1 MAGILTLHQENT
13 CRRRIIPLTPLDQAA
28 AILAACKQ
36 IDPNLKPGILT
47 QAEFA
52 NALAQAQAI
61 LSQING
67 LELQM
72 IDLRNKR
79 DERLTSIWEAV
90 KRARSSIKGTYGD
103 DSSEYELVGGTRMSE
118 RKKAVRKK
126 AA

>member
-1 MAGILTLHQENT
+1 MAKKNYPPDTLE
-13 CRRRIIPLTPLDQAA
+13 QAA
-28 AILAACKQ
+28 AVLAACRQ
-36 IDPNLKPGILT
+36 IDPNLKPGTLT
-47 QAEFA
+47 QDEFA
-52 NALAQAQAI
+52 NALAHARTI
-61 LSQING
+61 LSQLDG

-79 DERLTSIWEAV
+79 DARLTSIWEAV
-90 KRARSSIKGTYGD
+90 KRTRSSVKGSYGD

>member
-1 MAGILTLHQENT
+1 MPKKNYPIDT
-13 CRRRIIPLTPLDQAA
+13 LDQAA
-28 AILAACKQ
+28 AIIAACKQ
-36 IDPNLKPGILT
+36 IDPNMKPGMLT

-52 NALAQAQAI
+52 DAVAQAHAI
-61 LSQING
+61 QSQING
-67 LELQM
+67 LELQL

-79 DERLTSIWEAV
+79 EARLTSIWEAV
-90 KRARSSIKGTYGD
+90 KRARSSVKGIYGD